1 MNIIIAV
8 TGCINKENPIMNT
21 IGLDISQKTIDATL
35 HKTDGSTYHTKV
47 GNNREG
53 LKALEGWIKAN
64 KVRKCVIGM
73 EATGIYYE
81 DAAEQ
86 LSETHT
92 VYVINPLKIKDYG
105 KSQFNR
111 TKTDKAD
118 SNLIAEYT
126 KRHADKIIPYSKP
139 KNRYLQKL
147 INLKQQL
154 KDHQKQIKNRLHSSD
169 DEMIQAIHQDLIQT
183 YQEKIDQTQAAIE
196 VQIKEQAEIDGH
208 YRNLQTI
215 AGIGKDTAAIL
226 YAQLTD
232 KTFQTANQFVSYAG
246 LSPRTEQSGT
256 SVNKKGRL
264 SRYGHRRVKRS
275 LYMPALVA
283 YRTGAFPQL
292 VRNLTNAGK
301 PKMVII
307 VAIMRKL
314 AKIAY
319 YIVKTGKPYDS
330 TRHKAA

>member
-1 MNIIIAV
+1 
-8 TGCINKENPIMNT
+8 MNT
-21 IGLDISQKTIDATL
+21 IGLDISQKTIDATM
-35 HKTDGSTYHTKV
+35 HKKDGSTYHTKV

-53 LKALEGWIKAN
+53 FQKLKDWIKAK

-81 DAAEQ
+81 AAAEN

-126 KRHADKIIPYSKP
+126 KRHSDKIIPYSKP

-169 DEMIQAIHQDLIQT
+169 DELIQT
-183 YQEKIDQTQAAIE
+183 IHEELIKAYQEKIDQTQTAID
-196 VQIKEQAEIDGH
+196 VQIEQAENDGH

-215 AGIGKDTAAIL
+215 VGIGKDTAAIL

-246 LSPRTEQSGT
+246 LSPQTEQSGT

-292 VRNLTNAGK
+292 VRNMTNAGK

-314 AKIAY
+314 AKLAY

-330 TRHKAA
+330 TRHKAAQA

>member
-1 MNIIIAV
+1 
-8 TGCINKENPIMNT
+8 MNT

-35 HKTDGSTYHTKV
+35 HKTDGSIRYTKV

-53 LKALEGWIKAN
+53 LKVLEDWIKAN

-81 DAAEQ
+81 AAAEK
-86 LSETHT
+86 LSETHN

-154 KDHQKQIKNRLHSSD
+154 KEHQKQIKNRLHSSD
-169 DEMIQAIHQDLIQT
+169 DEMIQAIHKDLIRT
-183 YQEKIDQTQAAIE
+183 YQEKIDQTQTAIDA
-196 VQIKEQAEIDGH
+196 QIEQAETDGH

-215 AGIGKDTAAIL
+215 VGIGKDTAAIM

-246 LSPRTEQSGT
+246 LSPQTEQSGT
-256 SVNKKGRL
+256 SVHKKGRL

-314 AKIAY
+314 AKLAY

-330 TRHKAA
+330 TRHKAAQA

>member
-1 MNIIIAV
+1 
-8 TGCINKENPIMNT
+8 MNT

-35 HKTDGSTYHTKV
+35 HKTDGSTCYIKV
-47 GNNREG
+47 GNNRDG
-53 LKALEGWIKAN
+53 FQRLKDWIKAN

-81 DAAEQ
+81 AAAEN
-86 LSETHT
+86 LSEIHT
-92 VYVINPLKIKDYG
+92 VYVINPLKIKEYG

-126 KRHADKIIPYSKP
+126 KRHSDKIIPYSKP

-169 DEMIQAIHQDLIQT
+169 DEMIQAIHQDLIQA
-183 YQEKIDQTQAAIE
+183 YQEKIDKTQTAIDA
-196 VQIKEQAEIDGH
+196 QIEQAENDGH

-215 AGIGKDTAAIL
+215 VGIGKDTAAIL

-246 LSPRTEQSGT
+246 LSPQTEQSGT
-256 SVNKKGRL
+256 SVHKKGRL
-264 SRYGHRRVKRS
+264 SRYGHRRVKSS

-314 AKIAY
+314 AKLAY
-319 YIVKTGKPYDS
+319 YIVKTGKPYES
-330 TRHKAA
+330 MRHKEAQA